1 LVSQDGRLACPSR
14 SLNLA
19 EGGKTLSLNLEEKK
33 AVVAEIGAE
42 VARAQAIVVAEYRG
56 IEVGDLTV
64 LRAKAR
70 AAGVYLRVLK
80 NTLVRRAVA
89 DTPFAGLSDQLVG
102 PLVYGMSS
110 DPVAVAKVLHDFAKA
125 NDKFVIK
132 AGAMA
137 NFVMVPKD
145 VASLATMPSR
155 EELLSK
161 LLGTMQAPIATFVRT
176 LNEVPT
182 KFVRGLAAVRDQ
194 KQTA

>member
-1 LVSQDGRLACPSR
+1 
-14 SLNLA
+14 LA